1 MRLRLEYGCFVELL
15 VCNTTFGTTC
25 LVYFPANPGKVAL
38 MDQRSQGHVT
48 TRLVLSGLLLSCL
61 LLWAIIAAIIVAL
74 VD

>member
-1 MRLRLEYGCFVELL
+1 
-15 VCNTTFGTTC
+15 
-25 LVYFPANPGKVAL
+25 
-38 MDQRSQGHVT
+38 MDQRSQGHMT